1 MHSRCVG
8 TESPLAGEAAG
19 ARDARSTVVWRA
31 ALATLAVTVALV
43 SQADAFVYWGDPG
56 NNIVGRANLDGSSAN
71 QSFVAATFA
80 EGVAVDGAHV
90 YWADYLNGVIGRA
103 NINGSAPNQSFI
115 DTGGNAPAGVAV
127 DGSHVYWTNNFAI
140 GRAAL
145 DGGSAN
151 QGFVGA
157 IFPNAVAVDAGH
169 IYWTN
174 DQMNTGSIGRAN
186 LDGTGVDQSFI
197 PIPSAPAGV
206 AVDGTPSTG
215 RPTTGPQG

>member
-80 EGVAVDGAHV
+80 EG
-90 YWADYLNGVIGRA
+90 
-103 NINGSAPNQSFI
+103 
-115 DTGGNAPAGVAV
+115 GGG
-127 DGSHVYWTNNFAI
+127 
-140 GRAAL
+140 
-145 DGGSAN
+145 
-151 QGFVGA
+151 
-157 IFPNAVAVDAGH
+157 
-169 IYWTN
+169 
-174 DQMNTGSIGRAN
+174 
-186 LDGTGVDQSFI
+186 
-197 PIPSAPAGV
+197 
-206 AVDGTPSTG
+206 
-215 RPTTGPQG
+215 